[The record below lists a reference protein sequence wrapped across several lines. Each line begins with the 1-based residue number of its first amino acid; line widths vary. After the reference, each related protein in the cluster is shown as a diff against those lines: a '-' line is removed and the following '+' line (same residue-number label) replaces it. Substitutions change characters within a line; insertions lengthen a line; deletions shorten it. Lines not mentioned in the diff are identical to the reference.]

1 MKVHILIA
9 CGELHDLLEW
19 KRLASLIKFL
29 RMDFMDLLHYM
40 QNIKMLYLDL
50 CYLGSSYKIFLTR
63 NELKTL

>member
-50 CYLGSSYKIFLTR
+50 CYLGS
-63 NELKTL
+63 